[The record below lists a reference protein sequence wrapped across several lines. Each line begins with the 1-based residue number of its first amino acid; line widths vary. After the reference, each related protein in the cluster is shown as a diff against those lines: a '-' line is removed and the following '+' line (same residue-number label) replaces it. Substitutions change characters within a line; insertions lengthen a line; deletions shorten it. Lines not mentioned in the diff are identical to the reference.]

1 MRAGPSDGDFDADWT
16 DGRSDRAEH
25 VLQGSDNHR
34 VGTDSPWIRRRHHAA
49 LAQPDAGKRRVDVE
63 AEPTLGDVVCDS
75 RVDGNWRSVLRQSA
89 EGAERSYAAG

>member
-1 MRAGPSDGDFDADWT
+1 
-16 DGRSDRAEH
+16 
-25 VLQGSDNHR
+25 
-34 VGTDSPWIRRRHHAA
+34 
-49 LAQPDAGKRRVDVE
+49 VDVE